1 MNWLFFSYIMTDM
14 EKLTK
19 GKTREGYV
27 REMFG
32 RIAKRY
38 DLMNRLM
45 TAGFDTRWRREVLRL
60 ADLQPGIRVL
70 DMGTGTGDLTRMA
83 IGKVPGMHV
92 TAADFSLAMMLAGR
106 ARGELPLV
114 AADALAAPFTDS
126 VFDAAVSGFLM
137 RNTADLKLAL
147 KEQIRLL
154 KPGGRFVILDTT
166 RPKTNLF
173 TPFIW
178 LHMHLVI
185 PALGR
190 LVTGDRQAY
199 EYLSNSSERFLFAE
213 DLSAAMEEAGFTN
226 IGFKRY
232 MFGTIAIHWG
242 TKPRTSRKMIKS
254 KHD

>member
-1 MNWLFFSYIMTDM
+1 
-14 EKLTK
+14 
-19 GKTREGYV
+19 
-27 REMFG
+27 
-32 RIAKRY
+32 
-38 DLMNRLM
+38 
-45 TAGFDTRWRREVLRL
+45 
-60 ADLQPGIRVL
+60 
-70 DMGTGTGDLTRMA
+70 
-83 IGKVPGMHV
+83 
-92 TAADFSLAMMLAGR
+92 
-106 ARGELPLV
+106 
-114 AADALAAPFTDS
+114 
-126 VFDAAVSGFLM
+126 M

-154 KPGGRFVILDTT
+154 NPGGRIVILDTT

-178 LHMHLVI
+178 LHMHLII

-213 DLSAAMEEAGFTN
+213 ELAAKMNEAGFTN
-226 IGFKRY
+226 IAFKRY

-242 TKPRTSRKMIKS
+242 IKPRTSRKMIKS